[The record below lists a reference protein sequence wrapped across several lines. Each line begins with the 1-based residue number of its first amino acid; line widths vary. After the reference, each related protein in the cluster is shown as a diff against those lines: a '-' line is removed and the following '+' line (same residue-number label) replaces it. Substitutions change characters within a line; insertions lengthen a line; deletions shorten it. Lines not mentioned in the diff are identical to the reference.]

1 MKVGKK
7 IKQLRELRNF
17 TQQYMADQLNMSLS
31 GYGKI
36 ERDETDVTL
45 NKMGQIAKI
54 LDTDLNT
61 ILSFDKNQVF
71 NLYNNQN
78 ASAIVSYQQ
87 VVNGDELS
95 AKIKKFEQELE
106 SIKNKINSLR

>member
-7 IKQLRELRNF
+7 IKQLRELQNF
-17 TQQYMADQLNMSLS
+17 TQQYMADQLSMSLS

-45 NKMGQIAKI
+45 NKMNQIAKI

-71 NLYNNQN
+71 NLYNNKN
-78 ASAIVSYQQ
+78 ANAIVSYQQ
-87 VVNGDELS
+87 VVTGEELS
-95 AKIKKFEQELE
+95 KKIIEIEEMLKAIKIKL
-106 SIKNKINSLR
+106 NL